1 MNAIKLLSQ
10 DHRKVEQ
17 LFVQLEGSSSARKRA
32 ELVDELVEEVLTHAH
47 AEEQVL
53 YPLARE
59 RLEGAEDLVNTSLEE
74 HEEVEQRLLAL
85 LDMDPDSEAFLEQV
99 AVVREMI
106 EAHVEE
112 EEGRLFPLLE
122 DTLEEEDLENLAEE
136 LEQAK
141 EEEEEAERAVS
152 SRGRRRSSREPTKQ
166 ELYEEAKRKDLPG
179 RSKMTKEELER
190 ELGA

>member
-1 MNAIKLLSQ
+1 MNAIKLLSE

-17 LFVQLEGSSSARKRA
+17 LFAQLEGSSSARKRA
-32 ELVDELVEEVLTHAH
+32 EVLDELVEEVLTHAH
-47 AEEQVL
+47 AEEQSL

-59 RLEGAEDLVNTSLEE
+59 RLEEVEDLVNTSLEE
-74 HEEVEQRLLAL
+74 HEEVEQRLVAL
-85 LDMDPDSEAFLEQV
+85 LDMDPDDDAFMEQV
-99 AVVREMI
+99 VEVRELI

-122 DTLEEEDLENLAEE
+122 DALEDEDLENLAEE

-166 ELYEEAKRKDLPG
+166 ELYEEAKRRDVPG
-179 RSKMTKEELER
+179 RSKMSKEDLER
-190 ELGA
+190 ELG